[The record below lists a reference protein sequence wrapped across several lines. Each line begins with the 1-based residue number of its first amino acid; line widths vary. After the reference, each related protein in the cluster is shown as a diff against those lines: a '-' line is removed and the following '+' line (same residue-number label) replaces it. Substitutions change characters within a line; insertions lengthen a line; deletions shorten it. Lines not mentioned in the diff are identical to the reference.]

1 MKFLRNAVW
10 ALALCYCQFSELEL
24 VSLITNQVS
33 LVGDLNIDDL
43 VEHLFIF
50 FNQGTGIIAEKG
62 AFA

>member
-1 MKFLRNAVW
+1 MQSGPLHFVIASFQFLK
-10 ALALCYCQFSELEL
+10 QLEL

-33 LVGDLNIDDL
+33 LVGDLHIDDL
-43 VEHLFIF
+43 VEHISIF